1 MTPLLVAIALV
12 ANGVAVGVMV
22 STVIGLA
29 PMTLAV
35 PYQTYVGTVQFLWKR
50 YDPLMP
56 ALNAAA
62 CVLDLVLVATVDD
75 PTGRALFGTAGA
87 LLVVVM
93 AISVV
98 KNVPINRYV
107 MSLDPQRPPA
117 DWARA
122 DPRVRWRNWNLL
134 RTALAVLAFV
144 VNVSAVAVLLGATA
158 NP

>member
-1 MTPLLVAIALV
+1 MTPLLVAVALV

-56 ALNAAA
+56 ALNATA
-62 CVLDLVLVATVDD
+62 CVLDLVLVVLVDD
-75 PTGRALFGTAGA
+75 AAVRTLFGGAGA

-93 AISVV
+93 VISVV

-107 MSLDPQRPPA
+107 MSLDPQRQPP
-117 DWARA
+117 DWART

-144 VNVSAVAVLLGATA
+144 VNVSAVALLIGTTA

>member
-1 MTPLLVAIALV
+1 MTPLLVAVTLL

-29 PMTLAV
+29 PMSLAV
-35 PYQTYVGTVQFLWKR
+35 PYETYVRTVQFLWKR

-56 ALNAAA
+56 ALNATA
-62 CVLDLVLVATVDD
+62 CVLGLVLVAVVDD
-75 PTGRALFGTAGA
+75 ATARTLFGTAAA
-87 LLVVVM
+87 LLLVVM
-93 AISVV
+93 AISVM

-107 MSLDPQRPPA
+107 MSLDPQHPPA

-144 VNVSAVAVLLGATA
+144 VNVGTVALLLGATA
-158 NP
+158 DP